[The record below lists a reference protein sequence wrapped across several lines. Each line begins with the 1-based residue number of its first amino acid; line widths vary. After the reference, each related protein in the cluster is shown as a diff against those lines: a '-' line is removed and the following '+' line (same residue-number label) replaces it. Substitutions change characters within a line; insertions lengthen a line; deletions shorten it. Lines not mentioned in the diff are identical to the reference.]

1 MTTTTLAAPHTPPGR
16 LEWAA
21 LVALVCFVASL
32 QVSIAA
38 AGILLSITLAAW
50 AAVVASG
57 HERVEVPRM
66 FWPLAAYAGATLVS
80 VAFSRDSLTS
90 LVDSKQLLLFL
101 IVPVVYRLARGDR
114 AAALTTV
121 IITVGAIS
129 AVIGIVQY
137 GVLQYDH
144 LGRRPQ
150 GVLSHYMTYSG
161 LLMLVSGVAAARL
174 IYRTEDRLWP
184 ALVMP
189 ALLVALGLTF
199 TRSAWVGACAAISLL
214 LMLRDRRLLALVP
227 VALALSIAFAPASV
241 TDRIYSMFDL
251 NDPSNRDRVAM
262 MESGLSMVR
271 DHPLTG
277 LGPNMVEVAYPSYRT
292 ERAVNEFNPH
302 LHNVPMHI
310 AAERGLPALAIW
322 CWFIAT
328 LAWDM
333 VRRLRTSR
341 QPAYAAAALAAVV
354 SMLAA
359 GFFEYNFGDSEF
371 LMLFL
376 VLITLPYAV
385 EPDRPAPPA

>member
-1 MTTTTLAAPHTPPGR
+1 MTTTTLAAPHTPSGR
-16 LEWAA
+16 LEWTA
-21 LVALVCFVASL
+21 LVALACFVASL

-38 AGILLSITLAAW
+38 AGILLSITLAIW
-50 AAVVASG
+50 AAVVARG
-57 HERVEVPRM
+57 NERVEVPRM

-80 VAFSRDSLTS
+80 VAFSRDPLTS

-114 AAALTTV
+114 ASALTTV

-129 AVIGIVQY
+129 AVVGIVQY
-137 GVLQYDH
+137 GILQYDH

-161 LLMLVSGVAAARL
+161 LLMLVSGAAAARL

-227 VALALSIAFAPASV
+227 VALAVSIAFAPASV

-292 ERAVNEFNPH
+292 ERAVNELNPH

-333 VRRLRTSR
+333 VRRIRTSR
-341 QPAYAAAALAAVV
+341 QPAFAAAALAAVI

-359 GFFEYNFGDSEF
+359 GLFEYNFGDSEF

-376 VLITLPYAV
+376 VLVTLPYAV
-385 EPDRPAPPA
+385 EPDRPPPPA